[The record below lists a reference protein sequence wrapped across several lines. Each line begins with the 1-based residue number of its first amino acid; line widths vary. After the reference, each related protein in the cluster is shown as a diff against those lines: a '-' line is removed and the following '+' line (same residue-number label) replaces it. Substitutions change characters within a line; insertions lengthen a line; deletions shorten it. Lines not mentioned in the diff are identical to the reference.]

1 MLLNKMKNKATLWS
15 ILVLQALL
23 FSSFVFYSLAETKV
37 SQNFTNEFQSVE
49 SFGKSESM
57 QQKSD
62 VEDSENIFAE
72 LRENE
77 EDEQDEKTFAL
88 DYNASSNYVSY
99 SLVHQR
105 FKNTCAHFNT
115 EVISDIPDF
124 LLHGNF
130 RL

>member
-1 MLLNKMKNKATLWS
+1 ML
-15 ILVLQALL
+15 ILQVLL
-23 FSSFVFYSLAETKV
+23 FSSFVFYPLSETKA
-37 SQNFTNEFQSVE
+37 SQNFPNKFQSVE

-57 QQKSD
+57 HQKSD
-62 VEDSENIFAE
+62 VQDSENIFAE

-88 DYNASSNYVSY
+88 DFISASNYVSC
-99 SLVHQR
+99 SLIHQR

-115 EVISDIPDF
+115 EVISEIPDF

>member
-1 MLLNKMKNKATLWS
+1 ML
-15 ILVLQALL
+15 ILQVLL
-23 FSSFVFYSLAETKV
+23 FSSFVFYPLTETKT

-77 EDEQDEKTFAL
+77 EDEKDEKTFAL
-88 DYNASSNYVSY
+88 HFITSSNYVSF

-115 EVISDIPDF
+115 EVISEIPNF
-124 LLHGNF
+124 LLHRNF